1 MNESMESGIKELG
14 VVASQREEEVV
25 QDTPGEDATQVS
37 PFGSA
42 AAVNEEEAVRELPPI
57 LDLPESET
65 VSVETAPE
73 PETVS
78 VETAPEPET
87 VSVETAPEPETV
99 SVETAPEPEAP
110 ALETASVPAEEY
122 EVPRMGEAVVE
133 EPIPEVSSPTM
144 SAEPVIQNDQLFGSF
159 KRLLVDLIGED

>member
-25 QDTPGEDATQVS
+25 QDTPGEDDTQVS

-57 LDLPESET
+57 LDLPESEA

-73 PETVS
+73 PEAETVS
-78 VETAPEPET
+78 VETAPEPEL
-87 VSVETAPEPETV
+87 ETV

-110 ALETASVPAEEY
+110 VLETASVPAEEY
-122 EVPRMGEAVVE
+122 EVPRMGEPVVE

-144 SAEPVIQNDQLFGSF
+144 SAEPVIQNDQMFGSF